1 MVALAAGTASL
12 VPSGAVA
19 ASGQAQPLQ
28 DTEVGVSRD
37 TIRIAA
43 IADVDNPVRP
53 GLFQGVVSGVRA
65 FAKFINGR
73 GGLAGRKVQ
82 VDFID
87 SHLSADEARNAL
99 IRACQE
105 DFASS
110 GRRRCSSTTSAP

>member
-1 MVALAAGTASL
+1 MR
-12 VPSGAVA
+12 SGLEPYRGDDGGPVRRTRWVV
-19 ASGQAQPLQ
+19 L
-28 DTEVGVSRD
+28 
-37 TIRIAA
+37 

-105 DFASS
+105 DFAIV
-110 GRRRCSSTTSAP
+110 GTTALFLNDIGP